1 MGGTHWVRPW
11 STREFIK
18 GKVMFYKMKNKK
30 KLCMGILYMKCSKFC
45 WNILLSTNLLF
56 LKSEPK

>member
-11 STREFIK
+11 SNREFIK

-30 KLCMGILYMKCSKFC
+30 KLYMGILYMKCSKFC
-45 WNILLSTNLLF
+45 
-56 LKSEPK
+56 